1 MQKKPN
7 TGYLRK
13 LKLFSFI
20 VNLISMLFMNQL
32 LKADIY
38 CHLKE
43 GNEQLQLL
51 NIYEKSF
58 KKNLPRHGIFSGCI
72 FLSHS

>member
-1 MQKKPN
+1 MLQINAEKCKKNPK

-32 LKADIY
+32 IKANIY

-43 GNEQLQLL
+43 GNEQLQLF
-51 NIYEKSF
+51 NNYEKSF
-58 KKNLPRHGIFSGCI
+58 
-72 FLSHS
+72 